1 MSKENKIT
9 EEVAV
14 DPVVINI
21 EDGEGNTR
29 SWKQSEC
36 SEYQLQLIRELEPI
50 SKDLISLEQKFAEI
64 NRNKQY
70 RLDDFIAAGKEEVVV
85 DNPEQNPIPEEK

>member
-1 MSKENKIT
+1 MNDKNKKTEKE
-9 EEVAV
+9 VVV

-21 EDGEGNTR
+21 EDNDGNVR

-36 SEYQLQLIRELEPI
+36 TEHQLQLIRELEPI
-50 SKDLISLEQKFAEI
+50 SKDLIALENKFAEV

-70 RLDDFIAAGKEEVVV
+70 RLDDFIAAGNEAEA
-85 DNPEQNPIPEEK
+85 EQPEEK